1 MEIEMLKKKIPKYKV
16 GDRLCYLHDGD
27 DYKTHHFVGY
37 VKQVRPWL
45 FGVTYVMIVT
55 NSDIIH
61 FVRERDIFGELLP
74 KTTSNTQSK

>member
-1 MEIEMLKKKIPKYKV
+1 MEMLKKKIPKYKV
-16 GDRLCYLHDGD
+16 GDRLCYLHGGD
-27 DYKTHHFVGY
+27 DSKTHHFVGY
-37 VKQVRPWL
+37 VKQVRPWM

-74 KTTSNTQSK
+74 KTTTNTQSK

>member
-1 MEIEMLKKKIPKYKV
+1 MEMLKKKIPKYKV
-16 GDRLCYLHDGD
+16 GDRLCYLHGGD

-74 KTTSNTQSK
+74 KTTSNTQIK

>member
-1 MEIEMLKKKIPKYKV
+1 MEMLKKKIPKYKV

-27 DYKTHHFVGY
+27 DSKMHHFVGY
-37 VKQVRPWL
+37 VKQVRPCI